1 MQESEGRTD
10 GQMIRRECLQL
21 RVEQLRG
28 GVDGRGVERKD
39 YIRAEAVVGHEN
51 KCPTTCTLQLSSCN
65 MKVARL
71 KKLNSRIVN
80 GNINSVNPT
89 LLKSV
94 KPEFSLFLQFHAM
107 EKNKTKQ

>member
-28 GVDGRGVERKD
+28 GVDRRGVERKD

-51 KCPTTCTLQLSSCN
+51 KWNESC
-65 MKVARL
+65 KIKEA
-71 KKLNSRIVN
+71 K
-80 GNINSVNPT
+80 
-89 LLKSV
+89 
-94 KPEFSLFLQFHAM
+94 F
-107 EKNKTKQ
+107 